1 MSLYYFFL
9 YDELLVII
17 YYNDIIIK
25 IFDDYSAVMELF
37 DTKSSGTESES
48 DL

>member
-1 MSLYYFFL
+1 MN
-9 YDELLVII
+9 

-25 IFDDYSAVMELF
+25 IFDDFSAVIEGYLELL
-37 DTKSSGTESES
+37 DTESSGKESES

>member
-1 MSLYYFFL
+1 MMN
-9 YDELLVII
+9 

-25 IFDDYSAVMELF
+25 IFDDFSAVIEGYLELL

-48 DL
+48 DLTKNPQKR